1 MNMRSQS
8 VPLPGT
14 VPEENEVGNGEN
26 TASGIPTDPPVNN
39 GKYIKGLTPFWHD
52 RLIEVSLVLS
62 MAAYYAIGN
71 EHLGTG
77 FLFQLNPLNQLI
89 SLPFLLVFAAL
100 CWYRLPFAIALI
112 PLTLPYYVYQKTV
125 FSHYSFSLAEI
136 ALWVCLVIALLQLLI
151 QRHSW
156 PYWLSWQE
164 LRMRVGPFAIPIL
177 VFFLA
182 ATLSIFVAYDKTV
195 ALRSY
200 REEIVEPL
208 LYTLLALYYFRLR
221 QDVTRLLLAM
231 LGTGLMVALLG
242 MIQYFFFRNQLPVE
256 SDGIRRVHAMY
267 GSANSIGLLFDYV
280 LPIGFALVVAKSL
293 YKPNVWAFWKYRL
306 VAVAACF
313 AMLYVLFLTQSH
325 GAWIAIAVAAVFIA
339 AVSIRQRKVMLIAV
353 LLFLF
358 IVGIA
363 FFFYHSRITNFIFAS
378 HVDVHQVSTTTK
390 RLYLWKSALN
400 MIHDS
405 PWFGYGMDNWLCHYS
420 INKICFTHIHHYLIS
435 SDPVTHVP
443 TDLKFEP
450 DLSHPHNVFL
460 HVWVSIGI
468 FGVLAFAATL
478 LLFAW
483 LFIRTLRHL
492 RANETG
498 KNLPLQWMTIGVG
511 AAMLAAMVQGQVDS
525 SFLEQDLAFCFWMVI
540 VALLLLRVFSGT
552 AWRGRIKGS
561 T

>member
-39 GKYIKGLTPFWHD
+39 GKYIKGLTPFWRD